1 MAWVMDVIDTNVTF
15 EQEQGEEEEEEEEEE
30 DRRRRPI
37 VMMMMM
43 VVMMMMMMM
52 MLMMMLLMMLMMML
66 VMAMKAMLN
75 MTFMAMMMLVGL
87 LMEESILMMPVALML
102 LAVVMAVMFVDDYA
116 GQDPFFASAI
126 VPAPASFSSGGATGG
141 AEVELDDEAEL
152 IPLPFAFPHYLEYH
166 ESAFVSCNGALILDP
181 VLDEAKVSAFRSRA
195 ADSQGVEK
203 VAVRYEG
210 LVLKSAAIG
219 PFDFEVWLYSDGR
232 ILYLLEEFPT
242 TNLTALEGHM
252 WILSTWDG
260 GLHSGSCAG
269 GFVRRRNRTC
279 MGSDGLEYNDSY
291 CVGTCMDLDPVH
303 NWDYPTRHA
312 WSDGYNNRCEDYH
325 ALAFCTPTGYGTRW
339 ESWWGK
345 FADWTTQGLHAGEA
359 CCLCGGGTYA
369 PELPP
374 TEEKCP
380 SVNCPANSNGTSVLH
395 GCICNAG
402 YAGAINASAD
412 YPYFTGTCATV
423 ACPKYSSGCL
433 CGNDH
438 YEQHLQDRYHF
449 YGYLYLQH
457 GHFHNKQIYH
467 CHLPY
472 GHHQH
477 SHCNEN
483 HQRHSDQH
491 NLHHFNFTDEDP
503 DDRYTFN
510 HYEHLHW

>member
-1 MAWVMDVIDTNVTF
+1 
-15 EQEQGEEEEEEEEEE
+15 
-30 DRRRRPI
+30 
-37 VMMMMM
+37 
-43 VVMMMMMMM
+43 
-52 MLMMMLLMMLMMML
+52 
-66 VMAMKAMLN
+66 
-75 MTFMAMMMLVGL
+75 
-87 LMEESILMMPVALML
+87 
-102 LAVVMAVMFVDDYA
+102 
-116 GQDPFFASAI
+116 DPFFASAI

-242 TNLTALEGHM
+242 TNLTALEGIQVGAQPATGAKALSIGSSLPWSSGAPLAVSLTPWFMLRENGNTVIAPNQSVTISFAFERQEKSIGIWHPRRNVRFTQRLFRHM